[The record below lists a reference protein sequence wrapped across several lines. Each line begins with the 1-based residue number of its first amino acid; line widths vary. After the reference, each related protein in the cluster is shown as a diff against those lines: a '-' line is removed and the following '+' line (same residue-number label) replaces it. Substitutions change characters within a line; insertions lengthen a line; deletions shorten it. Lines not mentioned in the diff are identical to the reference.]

1 MNIEEK
7 IRNNR
12 EAFDD
17 VKMPEG
23 SRERFEAALNSS
35 FRAKRSEVETRA
47 EREHSPMVNKSQTI
61 EGDFS
66 VPLRS
71 SRNDGQKDGSRN
83 DGQKRL
89 WLTWTSIAAAAAIA
103 AFVMI
108 AGLKFKADPT
118 QSPQVA
124 ENQKLVE
131 MRQMYDE
138 KVEEAIINL
147 EDVME
152 NVDDSTKMQ
161 INAVIRDLMNMGDMF
176 AEMAP
181 MPEDRQMAIT
191 EQMYDNKLRTLD
203 LITEKINK

>member
-71 SRNDGQKDGSRN
+71 SRNDGK
-83 DGQKRL
+83 KRL
-89 WLTWTSIAAAAAIA
+89 WLTLSSIAAAAAIA
-103 AFVMI
+103 VFVMI
-108 AGLKFKADPT
+108 AGLKFETNDPV
-118 QSPQVA
+118 QESQVA

-138 KVEEAIINL
+138 KVEEAIVNL
-147 EDVME
+147 EDVMQ

-161 INAVIRDLMNMGDMF
+161 INAVIRDLMNMGDVF

-181 MPEDRQMAIT
+181 MPEDRQMAIA
-191 EQMYDNKLRTLD
+191 EQMYDNKLKTLD